1 VVDGLGEL
9 NGLDYL
15 AAARTADGGL
25 IMAYLPSSRTFTV
38 DMTKVTGKVAKAWW
52 FSPRTGKSNAAGEFP
67 TAGKRQITPPAE
79 GEWVLVLDDA
89 SRNRSAP
96 GQS

>member
-1 VVDGLGEL
+1 VDI
-9 NGLDYL
+9 
-15 AAARTADGGL
+15 T
-25 IMAYLPSSRTFTV
+25 TV
-38 DMTKVTGKVAKAWW
+38 AGKVAKAWW

-96 GQS
+96 GQSWQANDLEIVGDPRGQSMVNHPRDSEAARPCSEPAT